1 MFFVEHK
8 FALIV
13 KEWVVWMDVTVTVIG
28 IGIDELVLVYRTIT
42 QENCHHDAK
51 VKMPGYK
58 DRFEC
63 TTCHK
68 FIINSVV
75 HVQK

>member
-1 MFFVEHK
+1 M
-8 FALIV
+8 
-13 KEWVVWMDVTVTVIG
+13 TVIG